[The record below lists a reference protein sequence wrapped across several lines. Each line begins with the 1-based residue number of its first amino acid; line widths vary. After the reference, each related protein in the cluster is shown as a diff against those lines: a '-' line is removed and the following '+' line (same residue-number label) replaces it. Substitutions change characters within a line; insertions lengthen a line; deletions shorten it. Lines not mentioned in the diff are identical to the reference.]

1 MTRNLSSSSHE
12 NCSSNSRKSAPKVQK
27 IPNKLLGFSIIS
39 GILPL
44 TTYFID
50 LTTFEFTDARC
61 RLRKVQSNTEIIPS
75 FLIICLQNL
84 SIQIYLQT
92 EVSEKN
98 LPSNF
103 CLVEIILQR
112 IIPFHFRLSILLNC
126 SKGYYF
132 SSSVYKLKSD

>member
-75 FLIICLQNL
+75 FLIICL
-84 SIQIYLQT
+84 
-92 EVSEKN
+92 
-98 LPSNF
+98 
-103 CLVEIILQR
+103 
-112 IIPFHFRLSILLNC
+112 
-126 SKGYYF
+126 
-132 SSSVYKLKSD
+132 